1 MMNPADLYNNNKST
15 TLTTKSCQ
23 TTIKHI
29 TTTLTECVK
38 TSTTVLANVESCLKL
53 FGGPNS
59 PTWTRPHDNTTL
71 AAFQQQSALSQQQQ
85 YNVMHPI
92 TTIQLL
98 ENQFEHLSDTF
109 YALTNNIKTNLEQLA
124 TSYTTLTDFIKTIT
138 PVSLVTLP
146 QLYEL
151 LPMLVGLQQAVQV
164 VQSVLSA
171 ELDNFESF
179 HAQILHHGDISKD
192 TTSSPIGKTSSE
204 GDDGVMSNPL
214 GVIEDLLSTHG
225 IAVMEIDNT
234 MQTMNS
240 FAQTIL

>member
-53 FGGPNS
+53 FGGDNS
-59 PTWTRPHDNTTL
+59 PAWTRPHDNTTL

-124 TSYTTLTDFIKTIT
+124 TSYTTITEFIKSIT
-138 PVSLVTLP
+138 PMSLVTLP

-151 LPMLVGLQQAVQV
+151 LPMLIGLQQALQV

-171 ELDNFESF
+171 ELYNFESF
-179 HAQILHHGDISKD
+179 HAQVLHHGDISKHN
-192 TTSSPIGKTSSE
+192 TSGSTGKTTN
-204 GDDGVMSNPL
+204 GADDGVVSNPL
-214 GVIEDLLSTHG
+214 GVIQDLLSTHST
-225 IAVMEIDNT
+225 AVMEIDDT
-234 MQTMNS
+234 MQIMNS